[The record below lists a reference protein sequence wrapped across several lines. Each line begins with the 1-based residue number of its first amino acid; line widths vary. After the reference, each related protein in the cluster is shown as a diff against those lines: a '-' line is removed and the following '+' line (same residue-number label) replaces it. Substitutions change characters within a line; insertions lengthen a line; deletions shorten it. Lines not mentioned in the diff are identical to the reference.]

1 MTPDNSNE
9 KDSLSQVLSQYGQSM
24 IRVGQ
29 LEKELELAKN
39 SSQASTESSSGNN
52 VQNEK
57 RFTDLQMKLENR
69 EQEIVALRLQLET
82 VQGELNETKT
92 KLKLAAEGNY
102 IRHRKNRDSTPAWK
116 KLLKGSR

>member
-1 MTPDNSNE
+1 MTPDNSNA

-29 LEKELELAKN
+29 LEKELELARN
-39 SSQASTESSSGNN
+39 GSPASTESSSGNDAR
-52 VQNEK
+52 NEK
-57 RFTDLQMKLENR
+57 RIADLQMKLENR

-102 IRHRKNRDSTPAWK
+102 IRHRKNRDSTPVWK
-116 KLLKGSR
+116 KLLKGNR

>member
-1 MTPDNSNE
+1 MTQDNSNA

-29 LEKELELAKN
+29 LEKELELARN
-39 SSQASTESSSGNN
+39 GSPASTESSSGNDA
-52 VQNEK
+52 QNEK
-57 RFTDLQMKLENR
+57 RIADLQMKLENR

-102 IRHRKNRDSTPAWK
+102 IRHRKNRDSTPVWK
-116 KLLKGSR
+116 KLLKGNR